1 MKKIL
6 MLATGG
12 TIACRRTPQG
22 LKPLMGSDE
31 LLEYVP
37 MVRDVCE
44 TDTLQ
49 LYNLDSTDIRPHHWL
64 GMAEAIREN
73 YDKYDGFVI
82 THGTDTM
89 AYTAAALSYLLLSS
103 PKPVVITGAQKP
115 VDMEN
120 TDARVNLYD
129 SFVYAADEHAAG
141 VHIVFDG
148 RVILGTRAKK
158 TRSKSYNAFS
168 SINYPAVAS
177 VSDGEVRHYIKPE
190 KRESL
195 FFSALNTRV
204 SVCTLAPSMDS
215 GALKYMLDNSD
226 AVIIETYGV
235 GGIPAEGGFSDVIRA
250 GVQKGVT
257 VVITTQ
263 VLNEGSDMAVY
274 RVGKTIKEDLGLL
287 EAYDMTH
294 EATLAKLMWIL
305 ARFTKRE
312 DIVREFYTPYNND
325 IYNKVR

>member
-6 MLATGG
+6 MIATGG

-31 LLEYVP
+31 LLKYVP
-37 MVRDVCE
+37 DVKNVCDA
-44 TDTLQ
+44 DTLQ
-49 LYNLDSTDIRPHHWL
+49 LYNVDSTDIRPHHWL
-64 GMAEAIREN
+64 GIAKAVAEN
-73 YDKYDGFVI
+73 YEKYDGFVI

-129 SFVYAADEHAAG
+129 SFVYASEDEASG

-148 RVILGTRAKK
+148 KVILGTRAKK

-168 SINYPAVAS
+168 SINYPEVAY
-177 VSDGEVRHYIKPE
+177 VSEGQVRHYIKQE
-190 KRESL
+190 KREKE
-195 FFSALNTRV
+195 FFSFLNTRV
-204 SVCTLAPSMDS
+204 SVCALAPSMDS
-215 GALKYMLDNSD
+215 GALRYMLENSD

-235 GGIPAEGGFSDVIRA
+235 GGIPAEGGFETAIREA
-250 GVQKGVT
+250 VQRGVT

-274 RVGKTIKEDLGLL
+274 LVGKQIKEDLGLL

-294 EATLAKLMWIL
+294 ESALAKLMWIL
-305 ARFTKRE
+305 ARHTKRE
-312 DIVREFYTPYNND
+312 DIVREFYTPRNFD
-325 IYNKVR
+325 IYEKKI

>member
-6 MLATGG
+6 MIATGG
-12 TIACRRTPQG
+12 TIACRRTESG
-22 LKPLMGSDE
+22 LKPLLGSDE
-31 LLEYVP
+31 LLKYVP
-37 MVRDVCE
+37 AVGEVCKA
-44 TDTLQ
+44 DTLQ

-64 GMAEAIREN
+64 GIAKAVRDN
-73 YDKYDGFVI
+73 YEGYDGFVI

-120 TDARVNLYD
+120 TDARINLYD
-129 SFVYAADEHAAG
+129 SFVYASDDKSAG

-158 TRSKSYNAFS
+158 TRTKSYNAFS

-177 VSDGEVRHYIKPE
+177 VSEGEVRHYIVPE
-190 KRESL
+190 KGEKC
-195 FFSALNTRV
+195 FYDTLNTRV

-215 GALKYMLDNSD
+215 GALRYMLANSD

-235 GGIPAEGGFSDVIRA
+235 GGIPAEGGFADAISE
-250 GVQKGVT
+250 GVKNGVT

-263 VLNEGSDMAVY
+263 VLNEGSDMSVY
-274 RVGKTIKEDLGLL
+274 LVGKEIKADLGLL

-294 EATLAKLMWIL
+294 EAALAKLMWIL
-305 ARFTKRE
+305 ARYTKRE
-312 DIVREFYTPYNND
+312 DIVREFYTPRNFD

>member
-1 MKKIL
+1 
-6 MLATGG
+6 
-12 TIACRRTPQG
+12 
-22 LKPLMGSDE
+22 
-31 LLEYVP
+31 
-37 MVRDVCE
+37 
-44 TDTLQ
+44 
-49 LYNLDSTDIRPHHWL
+49 
-64 GMAEAIREN
+64 
-73 YDKYDGFVI
+73 
-82 THGTDTM
+82 M

-120 TDARVNLYD
+120 TDARTNLYD
-129 SFVYAADEHAAG
+129 SFVYAADDFSAG

-168 SINYPAVAS
+168 SINYPSVAT
-177 VSDGEVRHYIKPE
+177 VSEGEVRHYIKQE
-190 KRESL
+190 KKEKCFYNS
-195 FFSALNTRV
+195 LNTRV
-204 SVCTLAPSMDS
+204 SVCALAPSMDS
-215 GALKYMLDNSD
+215 GALEYMLDNSD

-235 GGIPAEGGFSDVIRA
+235 GGIPAEGGFENAIAR
-250 GVQKGVT
+250 GVEKGVT

-274 RVGKTIKEDLGLL
+274 RVGKKIKESLGLL

-294 EATLAKLMWIL
+294 EAAIAKLMWIL
-305 ARFTKRE
+305 ARFDKRE
-312 DIVREFYTPYNND
+312 DIVREFYTPRNFD

>member
-12 TIACRRTPQG
+12 TIACKRTENG
-22 LKPLMGSDE
+22 LKPVMSSDE
-31 LLEYVP
+31 LLKYVP
-37 MVRDVCE
+37 EVKDVCIAE
-44 TDTLQ
+44 TKQ
-49 LYNLDSTDIRPHHWL
+49 LFNVDSTDIRPHHWL
-64 GMAEAIREN
+64 SMAQAVREN
-73 YDKYDGFVI
+73 YDEYDGFVI

-89 AYTAAALSYLLLSS
+89 AYTAAALSYLLLST

-129 SFVYAADEHAAG
+129 SFVYASDENASG

-148 RVILGTRAKK
+148 QVILGTRAKK

-168 SINYPAVAS
+168 SINYPAVAH
-177 VSDGEVRHYIKPE
+177 VADGVVRHYIMPE
-190 KRESL
+190 KKETC
-195 FFSALNTRV
+195 FFDTLNTRV
-204 SVCTLAPSMDS
+204 SLCSLLPCMDA
-215 GALKYMLDNSD
+215 GALEYMLSVSD
-226 AVIIETYGV
+226 GVIIETYGV
-235 GGIPAEGGFSDVIRA
+235 GGIPAEGGFEAAIRK
-250 GVQKGVT
+250 GVENGVT

-274 RVGKTIKEDLGLL
+274 RVGKKIKEDLSLL

-294 EATLAKLMWIL
+294 ECAVAKLMWVL
-305 ARFTKRE
+305 SRYTKRE

-325 IYNKVR
+325 IFKKAK

>member
-6 MLATGG
+6 MIATGG

-31 LLEYVP
+31 LLKYVP
-37 MVRDVCE
+37 DVKSVCHA
-44 TDTLQ
+44 DTLQ
-49 LYNLDSTDIRPHHWL
+49 LYNVDSTDIRPHHWL
-64 GMAEAIREN
+64 GIAKAVAEN
-73 YDKYDGFVI
+73 YEKYDGFVI

-129 SFVYAADEHAAG
+129 SFVYASDDNSSG
-141 VHIVFDG
+141 VHIVFDCK
-148 RVILGTRAKK
+148 VILGTRAKK

-168 SINYPAVAS
+168 SINYPEVAY
-177 VSDGEVRHYIKPE
+177 VSEGQVRHYIKQE
-190 KRESL
+190 KREKE
-195 FFSALNTRV
+195 FFGSLNTRV
-204 SVCTLAPSMDS
+204 SVCALAPSMDS
-215 GALKYMLDNSD
+215 GALRYMLENSD

-235 GGIPAEGGFSDVIRA
+235 GGIPAEGGFETAIREA
-250 GVQKGVT
+250 VQRGVT

-274 RVGKTIKEDLGLL
+274 LVGKQIKEDLGLL

-294 EATLAKLMWIL
+294 ESALAKLMWIL
-305 ARFTKRE
+305 AITKTPSKVKKMFYRNVAD
-312 DIVREFYTPYNND
+312 DILYTEE
-325 IYNKVR
+325 

>member
-6 MLATGG
+6 MIATGG
-12 TIACRRTPQG
+12 TIACRRTEKG
-22 LKPLMGSDE
+22 LTPLMGSSD
-31 LLEYVP
+31 LLKYVP
-37 MVRDVCE
+37 DVKNVCFA
-44 TDTLQ
+44 DTVQ
-49 LYNLDSTDIRPHHWL
+49 LYNVDSTDIRPHHWL
-64 GMAEAIREN
+64 GIAKTVADN
-73 YDKYDGFVI
+73 YEKYDGFVI

-120 TDARVNLYD
+120 TDARINLYD
-129 SFVYAADEHAAG
+129 SFVYASDDDASG

-148 RVILGTRAKK
+148 KVILGTRAKK
-158 TRSKSYNAFS
+158 TRSKSYNAFA
-168 SINYPAVAS
+168 SINYPEVAR
-177 VSDGEVRHYIKPE
+177 VSDGQVRHYIKQE
-190 KRESL
+190 KREKE

-204 SVCTLAPSMDS
+204 SVCALAPSMDS
-215 GALKYMLDNSD
+215 GALKYMLANSD

-235 GGIPAEGGFSDVIRA
+235 GGIPAEGGFETAIRE
-250 GVQKGVT
+250 GVEKGVT

-274 RVGKTIKEDLGLL
+274 LVGKQIKEDLCLL

-294 EATLAKLMWIL
+294 EAALAKLMWIL
-305 ARFTKRE
+305 ARYTKRE
-312 DIVREFYTPYNND
+312 DIIREFYTPRNFD
-325 IYNKVR
+325 IYEKKK

>member
-6 MLATGG
+6 MIATGG
-12 TIACRRTPQG
+12 TIACRRTPEG
-22 LKPLMGSDE
+22 LKPLLGSSD
-31 LLEYVP
+31 LLKYVP
-37 MVRDVCE
+37 DVKDVCVA
-44 TDTLQ
+44 DTLQ
-49 LYNLDSTDIRPHHWL
+49 LYNLDSTDIRPHHWV
-64 GMAEAIREN
+64 GMANAVKEN
-73 YDKYDGFVI
+73 YEKYDGFVI

-129 SFVYAADEHAAG
+129 SFVYASDDDASG
-141 VHIVFDG
+141 VNIVFDG
-148 RVILGTRAKK
+148 KVILGTRAKK

-168 SINYPAVAS
+168 SINYPEVAR
-177 VSDGEVRHYIKPE
+177 VSEGQVRHYIKRE
-190 KRESL
+190 KREKE
-195 FFSALNTRV
+195 FFDSLNTRV

-215 GALKYMLDNSD
+215 GALKYMMDNSD

-235 GGIPAEGGFSDVIRA
+235 GGIPAEGGFEEVIRA
-250 GVQKGVT
+250 GVKKGVT

-274 RVGKTIKEDLGLL
+274 RVGKQIKEDLGLL

-294 EATLAKLMWIL
+294 ESALAKLMWIL
-305 ARFTKRE
+305 ARYTKRE
-312 DIVREFYTPYNND
+312 DVIREFYTPRNFD
-325 IYNKVR
+325 IYEKKL

>member
-1 MKKIL
+1 MKRIL
-6 MLATGG
+6 MIATGG
-12 TIACRRTPQG
+12 TIACRRTESG

-31 LLEYVP
+31 LLRYVP
-37 MVRDVCE
+37 DINKVCIA
-44 TDTLQ
+44 DTLQ

-64 GMAEAIREN
+64 GIANAVSEN
-73 YDKYDGFVI
+73 YEKYDGFVI

-120 TDARVNLYD
+120 TDARTNLYD
-129 SFVYAADEHAAG
+129 SFVYAADDFSAG

-168 SINYPAVAS
+168 SINYPAVAT
-177 VSDGEVRHYIKPE
+177 VSEGEVRHYIKQE
-190 KRESL
+190 KKEKCFYNS
-195 FFSALNTRV
+195 LNTRV
-204 SVCTLAPSMDS
+204 SVCALAPSMDS
-215 GALKYMLDNSD
+215 GALEYMLDNSD

-235 GGIPAEGGFSDVIRA
+235 GGIPAEGGFENAIAR
-250 GVQKGVT
+250 GVEKGVT

-274 RVGKTIKEDLGLL
+274 RVGKKIKESLGLL

-294 EATLAKLMWIL
+294 EAAIAKLMWIL
-305 ARFTKRE
+305 ARFDKRE
-312 DIVREFYTPYNND
+312 DIVREFYTPRNFD

>member
-12 TIACRRTPQG
+12 TIACRRTPEG
-22 LKPLMGSDE
+22 LRPLMGSNE

-37 MVRDVCE
+37 MVRAVCQTE
-44 TDTLQ
+44 TIQ

-64 GMAEAIREN
+64 GMAEAVKEN

-89 AYTAAALSYLLLSS
+89 AYTAAALSYLLLDC
-103 PKPVVITGAQKP
+103 PKPVVITGSQKP

-120 TDARVNLYD
+120 TDARINLYD
-129 SFVYAADEHAAG
+129 SFVYASDDDAAG

-177 VSDGEVRHYIKPE
+177 VSDGQVRHYIKPE
-190 KRESL
+190 KKEKQ
-195 FFSALNTRV
+195 FFSSLNTRV
-204 SVCTLAPSMDS
+204 SVCALAPSMDS

-250 GVQKGVT
+250 GVKKGVT

-274 RVGKTIKEDLGLL
+274 RVGKEIKEDLGLL

-305 ARFTKRE
+305 ARYTKRE
-312 DIVREFYTPYNND
+312 DIVREFYTPRNND